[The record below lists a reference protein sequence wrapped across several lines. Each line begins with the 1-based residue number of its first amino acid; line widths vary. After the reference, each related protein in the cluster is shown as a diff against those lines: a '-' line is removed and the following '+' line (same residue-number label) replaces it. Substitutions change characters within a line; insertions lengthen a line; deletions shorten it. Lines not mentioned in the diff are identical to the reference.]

1 MQEFFKCFEKVF
13 ITSFV
18 EMLNYHYM

>member
-1 MQEFFKCFEKVF
+1 L
-13 ITSFV
+13 FV